1 MLCILVHDI
10 PLPVYGGLQ
19 VQEKSLLTPICRQ
32 SALESHG
39 LEEHGSGAI
48 DAHTSLIYMIS
59 E

>member
-10 PLPVYGGLQ
+10 PLPAYGGLQ
-19 VQEKSLLTPICRQ
+19 VQVKSLLTPICRQ

-48 DAHTSLIYMIS
+48 DAHMSLVYD
-59 E
+59 